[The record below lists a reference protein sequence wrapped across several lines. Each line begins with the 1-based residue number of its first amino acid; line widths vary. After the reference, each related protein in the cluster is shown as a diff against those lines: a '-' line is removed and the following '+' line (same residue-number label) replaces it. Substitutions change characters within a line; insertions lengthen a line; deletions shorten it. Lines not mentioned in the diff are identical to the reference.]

1 MMCTHVKMLHNVE
14 YIAVL
19 LQSLCCPPMKH
30 DVNPRI
36 FVSTG
41 LCDRGGR

>member
-1 MMCTHVKMLHNVE
+1 MRTYVKIMHNVAC
-14 YIAVL
+14 IAVL
-19 LQSLCCPPMKH
+19 LQSLCCPPIKH

-36 FVSTG
+36 FVTTG